1 MIRMT
6 LQGFIFLILAVLY
19 LLEMIVN
26 AITEF
31 DLFIRERIVMHRI
44 KQRRKMINHDEQVSP
59 LSFNRQP
66 YVKSKRV
73 LTGLQ
78 GEKIVRHKIY
88 EGEVGYS
95 LHDCLLPISQNEYV
109 QIDHLVVNEYGI
121 FVIETKNYYG
131 KVTGKEQERY
141 WQQTSNHHQHDFYN
155 PIMQNRTHIEAIK
168 YVLHDQTIPC
178 FNMVVFTGKAKI
190 HVLSD
195 SIFNKKNFITY
206 INKTR
211 EVQWTDE
218 EQKKIIL
225 TIENAIEHD
234 PTKRIEHD
242 MNVANRYSKR
252 VDRVS
257 V

>member
-1 MIRMT
+1 MFLTIAT
-6 LQGFIFLILAVLY
+6 NTNKNQFYLIFLIKLALKTV
-19 LLEMIVN
+19 EKKAQRTKVI
-26 AITEF
+26 
-31 DLFIRERIVMHRI
+31 DLFKPSHSVFVHRHGFTKNLFI
-44 KQRRKMINHDEQVSP
+44 MRNKKNDRNQSLVRTKKLPSK
-59 LSFNRQP
+59 
-66 YVKSKRV
+66 KSNGK
-73 LTGLQ
+73 
-78 GEKIVRHKIY
+78 K
-88 EGEVGYS
+88 VGYS

-195 SIFNKKNFITY
+195 SIFNKKNFITH

-252 VDRVS
+252 VNRVS